1 MWKTEGL
8 EKDGDGWKTRVCIN
22 GDQTNNGH
30 QLYLRGRMPNE
41 EYTEYGFEIPA
52 LWTDVSHQRR
62 FWHEWNNRFKYPGLY
77 RVHMYTFER

>member
-41 EYTEYGFEIPA
+41 
-52 LWTDVSHQRR
+52 
-62 FWHEWNNRFKYPGLY
+62 
-77 RVHMYTFER
+77 

>member
-1 MWKTEGL
+1 MKATQSLSLLPLRFQCRTKSYMWKTEGL

-41 EYTEYGFEIPA
+41 
-52 LWTDVSHQRR
+52 
-62 FWHEWNNRFKYPGLY
+62 
-77 RVHMYTFER
+77 